1 MSRNVRVLHCAP
13 EDVFEVLSDGWLY
26 PSWVV
31 GASRMREV
39 DETWPMA
46 GAELHHSFG
55 VWPALIDDKTVV
67 EEFIPSRMMV
77 MRARGWPIGEARVT
91 IDVKPRGHE
100 CVVRIQEEAVAG
112 PGRFVPPQLLDIPLH
127 WRNNETLH
135 RLAYLAEGRAA
146 DRREATTAQKEMA
159 GTGEQSDSDAV
170 TGRRSAASASSDP
183 ADAGKLQGDQLAD
196 AARGGDGTENAMS
209 KGSTEPETAPV
220 TSTDG
225 VEQADA
231 SGQPVSLEDSWNP
244 LAGAGESEPATS
256 ATDSQGQRGTGGTQA
271 GDADLG
277 DAVTSVRAVESE
289 GGVSPAENAGE
300 GDEAAE
306 NVDGSSPAA
315 GAASG
320 STPADAASVSGAKP
334 PRTRTKPAATEA
346 PSP

>member
-1 MSRNVRVLHCAP
+1 MSRNVRVLHCTP

-91 IDVKPRGHE
+91 IDVKTRGDG
-100 CVVRIQEEAVAG
+100 CVVRIQEEAIAG
-112 PGRFVPPQLLDIPLH
+112 PGRFIPQQLLDIPLH
-127 WRNNETLH
+127 WRNDETLH

-146 DRREATTAQKEMA
+146 GRLEATTAEKEMA
-159 GTGEQSDSDAV
+159 DTGEEHHTDAGARAA
-170 TGRRSAASASSDP
+170 TAASASADP
-183 ADAGKLQGDQLAD
+183 ADAAKLQGDELAD
-196 AARGGDGTENAMS
+196 AVSGTGGTEGAMS
-209 KGSTEPETAPV
+209 TNATEPEPAPV

-231 SGQPVSLEDSWNP
+231 TGQPLDLEDSWNP
-244 LAGAGESEPATS
+244 LAGAGESEPLAPDTPKPGES
-256 ATDSQGQRGTGGTQA
+256 A
-271 GDADLG
+271 
-277 DAVTSVRAVESE
+277 
-289 GGVSPAENAGE
+289 
-300 GDEAAE
+300 
-306 NVDGSSPAA
+306 
-315 GAASG
+315 
-320 STPADAASVSGAKP
+320 ADAASDPAPKPSRSGAKP
-334 PRTRTKPAATEA
+334 TGAKTAGAKPAGAKPTAGTPTGDPPVASESAGTEA

>member
-1 MSRNVRVLHCAP
+1 MSRNVRVLHCTP

-55 VWPALIDDKTVV
+55 VWPALLDDKTVV

-100 CVVRIQEEAVAG
+100 CVVRIQEEAIAG
-112 PGRFVPPQLLDIPLH
+112 PGRFVPQQLLDVPLH

-146 DRREATTAQKEMA
+146 DRLGATTAEKEMA
-159 GTGEQSDSDAV
+159 GTGEQSDADAEV
-170 TGRRSAASASSDP
+170 RRRGASTASTDP
-183 ADAGKLQGDQLAD
+183 ADAAKLQGDQLAD
-196 AARGGDGTENAMS
+196 AATGGDGTEDAMS
-209 KGSTEPETAPV
+209 KGSRESETAPV

-225 VEQADA
+225 VEQADV

-244 LAGAGESEPATS
+244 LAGAGESEPVTS
-256 ATDSQGQRGTGGTQA
+256 PADGAGEPGSVGTQA
-271 GDADLG
+271 GDADLD

-289 GGVSPAENAGE
+289 GGVSPSENAGE
-300 GDEAAE
+300 NEQATEDAEASAPETASPEPGSAPAEAA
-306 NVDGSSPAA
+306 SAA
-315 GAASG
+315 
-320 STPADAASVSGAKP
+320 PKP
-334 PRTRTKPAATEA
+334 PRNRA
-346 PSP
+346 PSTGTGAPST